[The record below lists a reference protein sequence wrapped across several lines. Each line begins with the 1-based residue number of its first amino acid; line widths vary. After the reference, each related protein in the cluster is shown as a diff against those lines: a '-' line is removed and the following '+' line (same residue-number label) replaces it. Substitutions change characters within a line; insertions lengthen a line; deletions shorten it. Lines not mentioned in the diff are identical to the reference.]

1 MDCGQRR
8 RACTRSFPHIFA
20 ETIYLF
26 VFAHFRTQKPET
38 ALLEML

>member
-8 RACTRSFPHIFA
+8 RACTRSFLLFSA

-26 VFAHFRTQKPET
+26 VFAHFRMQKPET
-38 ALLEML
+38 TLLEML